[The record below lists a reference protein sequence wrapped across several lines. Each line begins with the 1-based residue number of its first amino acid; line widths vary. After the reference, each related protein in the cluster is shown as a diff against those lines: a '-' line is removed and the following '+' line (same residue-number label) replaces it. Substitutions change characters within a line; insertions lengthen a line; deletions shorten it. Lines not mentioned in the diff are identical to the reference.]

1 MFYVPQHVSWEG
13 RDTTLHFVHTVRRR
27 SEMESTSCLHALI
40 LSPVDRNNPEQ
51 PYICSLLAINMTITG
66 EYNLRK
72 QLYKQEALK
81 GPRV

>member
-13 RDTTLHFVHTVRRR
+13 RDTTLHFVHTVRR

-40 LSPVDRNNPEQ
+40 LSLVDRNNPEQ
-51 PYICSLLAINMTITG
+51 PYICSLPAINMTITR

>member
-1 MFYVPQHVSWEG
+1 
-13 RDTTLHFVHTVRRR
+13 
-27 SEMESTSCLHALI
+27 MESTSCLHALI
-40 LSPVDRNNPEQ
+40 LSLVDRNSPEQ
-51 PYICSLLAINMTITG
+51 PYICSLPAINMTITG